1 MSKLL
6 FLGDLLQSLQIQRN
20 PNGLWCL
27 QSFESLQLLIQ
38 VFARLAYD
46 KQAYQKRNRI
56 HLLSLTI
63 YVYLFFHHLEL
74 WVETPRL
81 DPLHFLRS
89 LQHGL
94 IKDMSTLIHVP
105 YSQFVSFL
113 TIWDFGSRVL
123 LDINKISRVSAF
135 SKNILSDV
143 WLS

>member
-1 MSKLL
+1 MSELL

-63 YVYLFFHHLEL
+63 YVYLFFHHLKL
-74 WVETPRL
+74 
-81 DPLHFLRS
+81 
-89 LQHGL
+89 
-94 IKDMSTLIHVP
+94 
-105 YSQFVSFL
+105 
-113 TIWDFGSRVL
+113 
-123 LDINKISRVSAF
+123 
-135 SKNILSDV
+135 
-143 WLS
+143 